1 MVTDVRVEQTLDGDW
16 IAFKVPKSTAS
27 DLLSTSTSY
36 ISKGKKFSLKLK
48 LERRSNDA
56 NAYMWVLLGE
66 LSKVLNLSSEEIYKN
81 IIRDFGAFEII
92 PIKEDKIEHWYEIW
106 LSKGIG
112 WICEDLGECKNT
124 KGYHNIKS
132 FYGSSTYDTKEMSR
146 LIDAVVEE
154 CKLQDIE
161 TMTPAELSVLKENW
175 R

>member
-1 MVTDVRVEQTLDGDW
+1 MINDVRIEQTFDGTW
-16 IAFKVPKSTAS
+16 IAFKLPYQSAQSIFSKTM
-27 DLLSTSTSY
+27 DYL
-36 ISKGKKFSLKLK
+36 SKGKKISLKLK

-56 NAYMWVLLGE
+56 NSYMWVLLGE
-66 LSKVLNLSSEEIYKN
+66 LSKVLNLSSEEIYRNMIK
-81 IIRDFGAFEII
+81 DFGAFEII

-132 FYGSSTYDTKEMSR
+132 YYGSSTYDTKEMSR

-154 CKLQDIE
+154 CKLQGIE
-161 TMTPAELSVLKENW
+161 TMTPDELSALKEQW
-175 R
+175 

>member
-56 NAYMWVLLGE
+56 NSYMWVLLGE

-112 WICEDLGECKNT
+112 WICEDLGECK
-124 KGYHNIKS
+124 KIGRAH
-132 FYGSSTYDTKEMSR
+132 
-146 LIDAVVEE
+146 V
-154 CKLQDIE
+154 
-161 TMTPAELSVLKENW
+161 
-175 R
+175 